1 MSFINDLPGEIHNE
15 GVSISTKERTASATG
30 SGVDVTSGDPVV
42 EFIFGNYTDGTFSF
56 TISGSD
62 DGGTSWTSVSTGEKL
77 NGTVPTI
84 SGTSNEDSLF
94 FQEVQAD
101 ANYDQLRVSLSE
113 SGSTTGA
120 VCGAHILEI
129 NETTS

>member
-1 MSFINDLPGEIHNE
+1 MSFINDLPAEIHNE
-15 GVSISTKERTASATG
+15 SVSVSVDSQTASVTG

-42 EFIFGNYTDGTFSF
+42 AFIQGTYTDGTFSY

-62 DGGTSWTSVSTGEKL
+62 DGGSSWTSVSTGEKL
-77 NGTVPTI
+77 NGTVPTL
-84 SGTSNEDSLF
+84 SGTTNEDTIK

-101 ANYDQLRVSLSE
+101 ANYDQLRVTLSE

>member
-15 GVSISTKERTASATG
+15 SVSLSVDSQTASATG

-42 EFIFGNYTDGTFSF
+42 QFILGTRTDGTFSF

-62 DGGTSWTSVSTGEKL
+62 DGGSSWTAVSTGEKL
-77 NGTVPTI
+77 NGTVPTL
-84 SGTSNEDSLF
+84 SGTTNEDTLH

-101 ANYDQLRVSLSE
+101 GNYDQLRVSLSE

-120 VCGAHILEI
+120 VVGAHILEI